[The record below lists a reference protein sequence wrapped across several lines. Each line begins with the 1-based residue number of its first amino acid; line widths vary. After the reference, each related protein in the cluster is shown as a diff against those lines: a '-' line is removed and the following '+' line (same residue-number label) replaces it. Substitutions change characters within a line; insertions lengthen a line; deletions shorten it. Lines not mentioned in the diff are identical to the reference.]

1 MLEWYTDDS
10 TLFDLMGQT
19 EALVQTVWT
28 HLGCPNIE
36 RNGLKIDLSKP
47 FRRLTVSEAFQRF
60 TGLCPIECNSF
71 ETLRHAAQTKGLR
84 YSDSLTDY
92 DDLFFQLMLN
102 YVEPGLATDSPVF
115 LWGYPSS
122 QAALSRLD
130 PEDERRALRF
140 ELYIG
145 GLELANA
152 FDELRCSTTQR
163 NRFVSE
169 QNQRKLLNKPIFPLD
184 EALINAI
191 GHMPQTSGIALGV
204 DRLLMLLMNESTIER
219 VRA

>member
-1 MLEWYTDDS
+1 MLEWYADDS
-10 TLFDLMGQT
+10 SLLDLMDQT
-19 EALVQTVWT
+19 EALIQTLWAR
-28 HLGCPNIE
+28 LGYPSIE
-36 RNGLKIDLSKP
+36 RNGSTIDLSQP
-47 FRRLTVSEAFQRF
+47 FKRMTVSEAFQRF

-71 ETLRHAAQTKGLR
+71 ETLRHAAQMKGLR
-84 YSDSLTDY
+84 YSDELTDY

-102 YVEPGLATDSPVF
+102 YVEPQLATDSPVF

-163 NRFVSE
+163 LRFVSE
-169 QNQRKLLNKPIFPLD
+169 QNQRTTLNKKVFPLD
-184 EALINAI
+184 EALIDAV

-204 DRLLMLLMNESTIER
+204 DRLLMLLTNESTIER
-219 VRA
+219 VRI